1 MRGATSPV
9 EGQPE
14 RTPKRNRIMPA
25 PTKFVSVGELPTSTT
40 KNKKSTK
47 KSTTKKST
55 KPVQVRPQ
63 PRVSDETRERLY
75 QEALAYRGC
84 EGMAPEDVRQWVDE
98 RLEAYLSKQP
108 FWFGHT
114 QRPTFH
120 IGQPM
125 LSSEGN
131 ERLTRESSATTRQ
144 KTRVSV
150 CAHGV
155 LGSYRGRQKRPTQGK
170 ENLNERPKGKPSP
183 RWPDLGR

>member
-114 QRPTFH
+114 QKADVPHRAAHAQFRREREADKGVVSDDKAKDKGKCLCPWCT
-120 IGQPM
+120 GQLPR
-125 LSSEGN
+125 SSEATDPRKG
-131 ERLTRESSATTRQ
+131 ES
-144 KTRVSV
+144 
-150 CAHGV
+150 
-155 LGSYRGRQKRPTQGK
+155 
-170 ENLNERPKGKPSP
+170 E
-183 RWPDLGR
+183 